1 MKPKMHITLVL
12 IATLIFG
19 QIAQTFA
26 GQRSAQRETP
36 ARGRGKGRIVNSYRV
51 KRQASDEEQ
60 LSREQGR
67 PDWVNNAVR
76 RSAARLETQKRDF
89 GLREVNDDLRLV
101 SAEQDDFGKT
111 HLRLRQLHNGV
122 EVFGSQLISHVEG
135 ETVTSI
141 GGRSFNVSALDTTP
155 ALSAEQAIEAAKKAL
170 AYQGEFAKAPSAK
183 LTVLPHSVFTDT
195 PGADATLT
203 WQVTLQI
210 EDGTDATAMHQY
222 FVDTR
227 DGRIVW
233 HYDSMPKSGVGYSL
247 YNGTVP
253 VQSLYVPPGFLSA
266 AQYKMI
272 DITHSNNSVYD
283 MNGGINSPTTI
294 FVDPDNVWGDGTF
307 SNRQSAAVDAQY
319 GVSKAWDYFASVFG
333 RRGWDNNG
341 MEVDCRVHYGS
352 NFNNAFESQGTNY
365 LSFGDGDGS
374 QFTSLVSLDVVAHE
388 FTHGV
393 TEHTS
398 GLIYANEAGALNESF
413 SDIFGTA
420 VEFAYKSNAN
430 YLIGEQC
437 YTPNTPN
444 DALRDMTNPGI
455 DNYANRLYQGTCS
468 PTKSNDN
475 CGVHF
480 NSGIMNNAFYLLAA
494 GGANR
499 TSLITVPSIGRRNAE
514 MIFYR
519 ALTLYLF
526 PSAKFYDARVATVNA
541 AVDLFGPDSAEHRAV
556 ETAWEA
562 VGVSAPHLLFYN
574 ASDGS
579 GALVQVTQNGALS
592 QKSGYGPGSFATS
605 WTDIVPARNDLF
617 FFNRDNGL
625 YAVAR
630 VDQNGSVYTL
640 SSGTFPANPLTMA
653 RVVSTDNNVFL
664 YSGVTLGGTIYRI
677 DENGLLG
684 QTESFNPNSFGVWTS
699 IVDTAFGMFFYNKS
713 SGVIAVG
720 NVNQAGQFVQTDG
733 GENVG
738 TGFDQVVVQG
748 GHILLYNSSTGAY
761 ALGSIGSDGKLST
774 TTITSCGSPL
784 QPGYKNVVAMG
795 STLFFYNPDN
805 AAAAVGSILP
815 LSQIVTGQCRGQ
827 LSITKFYSPYQ
838 FAIGWTNLV
847 STGNGLVFY
856 NSGDGSAAVG
866 YFAADGSF
874 IQTSGYSLSPY
885 WSKVVTT
892 EK

>member
-1 MKPKMHITLVL
+1 ML

-19 QIAQTFA
+19 QITQTFA
-26 GQRSAQRETP
+26 GQSSAQRETP

-51 KRQASDEEQ
+51 KRQAGDEEQ

-135 ETVTSI
+135 EKVTSI

-155 ALSAEQAIEAAKKAL
+155 TLSAEQAIEAAKSAL
-170 AYQGEFAKAPSAK
+170 AYRGEFAKEPSAK

-203 WQVTLQI
+203 WQVTLHI

-222 FVDTR
+222 FVDAR

-253 VQSLYVPPGFLSA
+253 VQSLLVPSGFLSY
-266 AQYKMI
+266 QYKMI
-272 DITHSNNSVYD
+272 DTTHSSNSVYD
-283 MNGGINSPTTI
+283 MNGGTSSPTTI
-294 FVDPDNVWGDGTF
+294 LVDPDNVWGDGTF

-352 NFNNAFESQGTNY
+352 NYNNAFESPGTNY

-374 QFTSLVSLDVVAHE
+374 QFTSLVPLDVVAHE

-393 TEHTS
+393 TEHTA

-420 VEFAYKSNAN
+420 VEFVYKSNAN

-437 YTPNTPN
+437 YTPNN
-444 DALRDMTNPGI
+444 ADDALRDMTNPGI
-455 DNYANRLYQGTCS
+455 DNYANRLYQGTCN
-468 PTKSNDN
+468 PTQSNDS

-499 TSLITVPSIGRRNAE
+499 TSLITVPSIGRRSAE

-541 AVDLFGPDSAEHRAV
+541 AVDLFGPDSVEHRAV
-556 ETAWEA
+556 EKAWEA

-574 ASDGS
+574 SSDGS

-605 WTDIVPARNDLF
+605 WTDIVPARDNLF
-617 FFNRDNGL
+617 FYNRSNGL

-630 VDQNGSVYTL
+630 VDQNGAVSTQ
-640 SSGTFPANPLTMA
+640 SSGYIPANMTK
-653 RVVSTDNNVFL
+653 VVSADNSIFL
-664 YSGVTLGGTIYRI
+664 YNVATLGGLIEQI
-677 DENGLLG
+677 DANGRLG
-684 QTESFNPNSFGVWTS
+684 WTQSFNPNSFGVWTS
-699 IVDTAFGMFFYNKS
+699 IVDTAYGMFFYNRS
-713 SGVIAVG
+713 NGSIAVG
-720 NVNQAGQFVQTDG
+720 NVNQAGQFVTTDSG
-733 GENVG
+733 KNVG
-738 TGFDQVVVQG
+738 AGFDQVVVQG
-748 GHILLYNSSTGAY
+748 GHILLYNSTTGAY

-774 TTITSCGSPL
+774 TPITGCGSTL
-784 QPGYKNVVAMG
+784 QPGYKNVLAMG
-795 STLFFYNPDN
+795 STIFFYNPDN

-815 LSQIVTGQCRGQ
+815 ASVIVTEQCRGQ
-827 LSITKFYSPYQ
+827 LSINKFYSPYM

-874 IQTSGYSLSPY
+874 IQTSGYSLSLN
-885 WSKVVTT
+885 WTTIVTT